1 MEQHHQGHKQ
11 QSLMLKPFFLDG
23 IKEAGCDEAGRGC
36 LAGPVYAAAVMLPKR
51 YRNRELN
58 DSKQLTRRQRDRL
71 REEIISHA
79 VTWSIAS
86 CSNSEIDSMNILR
99 ASITAMHR
107 AIGGLKTEPL
117 LLLIDGNR
125 FYSYGNIPHQT
136 IVRGD
141 ATYLSIAA
149 ASVLAKTER
158 DRCMEELDALFPQY
172 GWRHN
177 MGYPTPEHRR
187 AIAEYGITP
196 WHRLSFN
203 LLDTQQELPF
213 L

>member
-1 MEQHHQGHKQ
+1 
-11 QSLMLKPFFLDG
+11 MLKPFYLDG
-23 IKEAGCDEAGRGC
+23 IREAGCDEAGRGC
-36 LAGPVYAAAVMLPKR
+36 LAGPVYAAAVILPKR

-58 DSKQLTRRQRDRL
+58 DSKKLTARQRERL
-71 REEIISHA
+71 RDEIMLHA
-79 VTWSIAS
+79 VAWSIAS
-86 CSNSEIDSMNILR
+86 CSNTEIDNMNILR

-107 AIGGLKTEPL
+107 AIAKLQVTPL

-125 FYSYGNIPHQT
+125 FYTYENIPHHT

-158 DRCMEELDALFPQY
+158 DHYMEELDALFPYY
-172 GWRHN
+172 GWRQN
-177 MGYPTPEHRR
+177 KGYPTAEHRK
-187 AIAEYGITP
+187 AIAMHGPSP

-203 LLDTQQELPF
+203 LLDMQRELPF

>member
-1 MEQHHQGHKQ
+1 
-11 QSLMLKPFFLDG
+11 MLKPFYLDG
-23 IKEAGCDEAGRGC
+23 IREAGCDEAGRGC
-36 LAGPVYAAAVMLPKR
+36 LAGPVYAAAVILPKR

-58 DSKQLTRRQRDRL
+58 DSKQLTARQRERL
-71 REEIISHA
+71 RGEIMSHA
-79 VTWSIAS
+79 MAWSIAS
-86 CSNSEIDSMNILR
+86 CSNTEVDTMNILR

-107 AIGGLKTEPL
+107 AIAGLKVTPL

-125 FYSYGNIPHQT
+125 FYSYENIPHQT

-158 DRCMEELDALFPQY
+158 DRYMEELDALFPHY
-172 GWRHN
+172 GWRN
-177 MGYPTPEHRR
+177 NKGYPTAEHRK
-187 AIAEYGITP
+187 AIAINGPCP
-196 WHRLSFN
+196 WHRLSFKLFN
-203 LLDTQQELPF
+203 MQKELPF